1 MPNLPDDNCSG
12 WKVWIRGHT
21 KLYLSQNP
29 NFGSQKGP
37 CRALAARLARG
48 LFRGYRPVGLPAG
61 LRDCDHL
68 FPRCRFSY
76 FFFQRVRMQSLGTVL
91 PVPSDCILALV
102 HAGSRH
108 NGARSCTHQVLAVL
122 LLGGA
127 CVCAGLDFTCFPR
140 GAQTYTWKCQATI
153 FTIFPLRMSSF
164 PRVATTKRDLGI
176 KI

>member
-1 MPNLPDDNCSG
+1 MLWGLWVLFGGRG

-29 NFGSQKGP
+29 NFGSQEGP

-140 GAQTYTWKCQATI
+140 GAQTYTWKC
-153 FTIFPLRMSSF
+153 
-164 PRVATTKRDLGI
+164 
-176 KI
+176 